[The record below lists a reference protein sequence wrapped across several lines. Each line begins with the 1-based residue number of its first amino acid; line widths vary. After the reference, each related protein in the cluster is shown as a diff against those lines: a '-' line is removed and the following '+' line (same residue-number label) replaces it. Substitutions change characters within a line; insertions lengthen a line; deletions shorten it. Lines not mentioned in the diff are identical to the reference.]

1 MAQRKRIAVIGGA
14 GAALLALSL
23 WGFLRAG
30 TAAELLPEPKPAQKP
45 ASAEAARAP
54 EQGIVMKYDANQYI
68 RTKPLQDPF
77 RLNPA
82 EGTVRPASPE
92 TPKSAA
98 SETVKAE
105 TADRPVLQG
114 VIILGDDR
122 RALIAAGGGTK
133 TVKVGEQVGQWTVK
147 EISGKQVVLSGPGG
161 ETVLSL

>member
-54 EQGIVMKYDANQYI
+54 ERGIVMKYDANQYI

-82 EGTVRPASPE
+82 EGTARPAPPE

-98 SETVKAE
+98 SETVKA
-105 TADRPVLQG
+105 DRPVLQG
-114 VIILGDDR
+114 VLILGDDR